1 MVVVVAARTNAAS
14 VGSSGVAGRL
24 VALDGLRGIAA
35 MVVVFHHIY
44 QIARPYLE
52 PSTHAWAVGSL
63 WWFISATPIKLMSA
77 GSESVLVFFI
87 LSGLVVPLPMLG
99 KKGRAWVAFYF
110 SRLLRLYLPV
120 WGSLVF
126 AGVVIAFTPHPASAV
141 TPGSWVERTNSTKAP
156 LGLLFSEAGL
166 LRKSFSNNT
175 VLWSLTW
182 EVTFSLALPLFILA
196 AMAIRRYW
204 LPAGIVCV
212 ALTFVGKI
220 YDSPALLYLPV
231 FFLGTLVAV
240 NLDGLRAWAAQPRKR
255 QTSIGWVALTV
266 SLLLIVTSWMFR
278 PVIPAGTLASDALGC
293 LTPVGA
299 AGLVV
304 CAVVF
309 RPVQFGLSTRVP
321 RWLGRVSF
329 SLYLTHLP
337 ILVAFVYLF
346 GDRNWGLVAVVGIP
360 TSLGIAYLFFR
371 FVESPSH
378 RLAKRVS
385 RWITGSRTR
394 VRRDQSRLSP
404 TAEPY
409 ADPAPPSSPE
419 GERS

>member
-1 MVVVVAARTNAAS
+1 
-14 VGSSGVAGRL
+14 
-24 VALDGLRGIAA
+24 

-44 QIARPYLE
+44 QVARPFIE
-52 PSTHAWAVGSL
+52 PSTHAWDVGSF
-63 WWFISATPIKLMSA
+63 WWYVSSTPLKLLSA

-99 KKGRAWVAFYF
+99 KKGRAWVGFYL
-110 SRLLRLYLPV
+110 SRLIRLYLPV

-126 AGVVIAFTPHPASAV
+126 AGILIRMTPHPAAAV
-141 TPGSWVERTNSTKAP
+141 TPGSWVARTNSTRAP

-182 EVTFSLALPLFILA
+182 EVVFSLALPLFILVA
-196 AMAIRRYW
+196 IAIRRYW
-204 LPAGIVCV
+204 LPAGILCV
-212 ALTFVGKI
+212 ALTFAGKLL
-220 YDSPALLYLPV
+220 DSPALLYLPV
-231 FFLGTLVAV
+231 FFLGTLIAV
-240 NLDGLRAWAAQPRKR
+240 NLDSLRAWADRPRKR
-255 QTSIGWVALTV
+255 VGAIGWSGLTV
-266 SLLLIVTSWMFR
+266 SLLLIVTSWMLR
-278 PVIPAGTLASDALGC
+278 PVVPASTLASDALGC

-309 RPVQFGLSTRVP
+309 RPVRVGLSTRVP

-337 ILVAFVYLF
+337 ILVAFVYLL
-346 GDRNWGLVAVVGIP
+346 GDRNWALVALFGIP
-360 TSLGIAYLFFR
+360 TSLGFAYLFFR
-371 FVESPSH
+371 LVEAPSH
-378 RLAKRVS
+378 RLARRVAN
-385 RWITGSRTR
+385 WVTGSRMR
-394 VRRDQSRLSP
+394 VRRGRSGQPR
-404 TAEPY
+404 TAQRY
-409 ADPAPPSSPE
+409 ADPAPQSSPG

>member
-1 MVVVVAARTNAAS
+1 
-14 VGSSGVAGRL
+14 
-24 VALDGLRGIAA
+24 

-44 QIARPYLE
+44 QIARPFIE
-52 PSTHAWAVGSL
+52 PSTHAWSVGSF
-63 WWFISATPIKLMSA
+63 WWFVSSTPLKLLSA

-99 KKGRAWVAFYF
+99 KTGRAWLGFYI
-110 SRLLRLYLPV
+110 SRLIRLYLPV

-126 AGVVIAFTPHPASAV
+126 AGVLITVAPHPASAV

-182 EVTFSLALPLFILA
+182 EVAFSLALPLFILL

-204 LPAGIVCV
+204 LPAGILCV
-212 ALTFVGKI
+212 ALTFAGKI
-220 YDSPALLYLPV
+220 LDSPAMLYLPV
-231 FFLGTLVAV
+231 FFLGTLIAV
-240 NLDGLRAWAAQPRKR
+240 NLDSLRAWAARPRR
-255 QTSIGWVALTV
+255 RPRAMGWTALTV

-278 PVIPAGTLASDALGC
+278 PIVQAGTLASDALGC

-299 AGLVV
+299 VGLVV

-309 RPVQFGLSTRVP
+309 QPVRSGLSARVP

-337 ILVAFVYLF
+337 ILVAFVYLL
-346 GDRNWGLVAVVGIP
+346 GDRNWALVALVGIP
-360 TSLGIAYLFFR
+360 TSLAFAYLFFR
-371 FVESPSH
+371 FVEAPSH
-378 RLAKRVS
+378 RLAKRVGG
-385 RWITGSRTR
+385 WATGSRMR
-394 VRRDQSRLSP
+394 ARRDRSAQTR
-404 TAEPY
+404 TAQPY
-409 ADPAPPSSPE
+409 ADPTPQSSPE